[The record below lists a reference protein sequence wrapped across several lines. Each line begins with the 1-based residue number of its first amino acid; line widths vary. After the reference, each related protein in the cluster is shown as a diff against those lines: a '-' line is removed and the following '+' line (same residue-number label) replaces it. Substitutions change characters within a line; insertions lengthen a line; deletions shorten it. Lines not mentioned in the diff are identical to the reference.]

1 MSLDAHL
8 RQTCVIV
15 RDTPGGEDA
24 YGGPGPV
31 TTTTVYTG
39 MCRYVE
45 KSERIFSTDRSQV
58 TIVTRYLLL
67 LPESARDVEEL
78 DRVES
83 VTMDGVAIAGPHRV
97 TAVMMRRS
105 NALHH
110 MSVELERI

>member
-8 RQTCVIV
+8 RQSCVIV
-15 RDTPGGEDA
+15 RDTPAGEDA
-24 YGGPGPV
+24 YGGPGPAA
-31 TTTTVYTG
+31 TTTVYEG
-39 MCRYVE
+39 SCRYVE

-58 TIVTRYLLL
+58 TVSTRYLLL
-67 LPESARDVEEL
+67 LPESARDVAEL

-83 VTMDGVAIAGPHRV
+83 VTMDEVTIAGPHRV
-97 TAVMMRRS
+97 TAVLMRRS